1 MTDLP
6 GSFRSFLESEPPP
19 SEGDMARR
27 LFKDLSHWDS
37 REEGNLLQDAVEL
50 IKQGGGGLQTAANVL
65 SRLEVAL
72 GFRKPTLGLYDN
84 ALHFIGGA
92 QKYGC
97 TLAQALQDEFDIT
110 LIANSE
116 ITTEQLGSWYGLD
129 LSRCRIKVIGMP
141 YFERSEEERGVF
153 DAGLVDLKG
162 DNPFH
167 AISMESGL
175 YDVFVNNCMLEMIY
189 PLASV
194 SEMVVH
200 FPEREIS
207 RFFQVGRYTHIIHNS
222 LYTAE
227 WIRKR
232 WQIDPHVHVYPPV
245 DMTAPLQDCLARK
258 QDIILSVAR
267 FEPGGNKQQ
276 REMIRAYLQLR
287 RLYPHETS
295 GWRLILAGGS
305 TEVNPYLE
313 RLQNWLTDAA
323 VPEIEL
329 RVNLGLEELR
339 ELYGKARIFWHFSGL
354 GQRDPAR
361 IEHFGMTTV
370 EAMQNACVPVVFRGG
385 GQTEIVEDGISG
397 TLFDTT
403 RELLDHTRGLMKDP
417 PKAEELAKSAHA
429 RGQTFTREVFT
440 EKIRGHFLGILREYS
455 FEEITGD

>member
-6 GSFRSFLESEPPP
+6 DAFRSFLDSEPAP
-19 SEGDMARR
+19 SDGDLARR
-27 LFKDLSHWDS
+27 LYAEERDGDDRAEGKSLKDHID
-37 REEGNLLQDAVEL
+37 L
-50 IKQGGGGLQTAANVL
+50 IKQSRGLQSAINTL

-72 GFRKPTLGLYDN
+72 GYRKPTLGLYDN

-97 TLAQALQDEFDIT
+97 TLAHILQDEFDIT

-116 ITTEQLGSWYGLD
+116 VTREQLESWYGLD
-129 LSRCRIKVIGMP
+129 LSRCRIKVVRMP
-141 YFERSEEERGVF
+141 YFERREEEQGVF
-153 DAGLVDLKG
+153 DAGLVDLRK

-167 AISMESGL
+167 VISRESGA
-175 YDVFVNNCMLEMIY
+175 YDVFINNCMLEMVY
-189 PLASV
+189 PLAPV

-207 RFFQVGRYTHIIHNS
+207 RFFYVGRYTHIIHNS

-232 WQIDPHVHVYPPV
+232 WRLGPHVHIYPPV
-245 DMTAPLQDCLARK
+245 DMLSPLKECLAQK

-276 REMIRAYLQLR
+276 MEMIRSYLQLR
-287 RLYPHETS
+287 RLHPQETS
-295 GWRLILAGGS
+295 GWKLILAGGS

-313 RLQNWLTDAA
+313 RIRMWLADGS
-323 VPEIEL
+323 VSEIEL
-329 RVNLGLEELR
+329 LVNIPVEELR
-339 ELYGKARIFWHFSGL
+339 NLYRTARIFWHFSGM

-370 EAMQNACVPVVFRGG
+370 EAMQNGCVPVVFRGG
-385 GQTEIVEDGISG
+385 GQTEIVEHDVSG
-397 TLFDTT
+397 FLFDTPQ
-403 RELLDHTRGLMKDP
+403 ELQDRTLGLMKDNG
-417 PKAEELAKSAHA
+417 KVEELAGAAHE
-429 RGQTFTREVFT
+429 RGQAFSREVFT
-440 EKIRGHFLGILREYS
+440 KRVREHFGGLLREYR
-455 FEEITGD
+455 FEETAGD